1 MKMKRPEALPLIVTL
16 SIILGL
22 PAISLGYEYL
32 VRPTIGPNRVIDIQA
47 SVPQSGGFGPDVVQV
62 TKGETVTLRFTSE
75 DVTHGIAIGPGLGV
89 DLGQIDPGHS
99 AEVTMTF
106 DKAGQYTYY
115 CNTWCSADHWR
126 MRGVIQVVDP
136 ANPELIP
143 TPQHDPIIDAL
154 VAEGVDIDQT
164 NRRPEHPDAVTANA
178 KIGSAMVD
186 TLVVPSETRDEVW
199 QRSHTPHQ
207 ALDLLSA
214 ANPAVPKS
222 QLMNAVAYL
231 WIQGFDPAELEN
243 AQVLYQKNCSAC
255 HGETGGGDGP
265 GANLVS
271 GQPAFSIVV
280 DTLPRRSDVMYAKI
294 RRGGMGT
301 GMPNW
306 GTVFT
311 PDETWGL
318 VHYLWTLAYAPPKAG

>member
-1 MKMKRPEALPLIVTL
+1 MKIKHLEALPLIVTL
-16 SIILGL
+16 GIILGL
-22 PAISLGYEYL
+22 PAAALAYEDVILPGLSLH
-32 VRPTIGPNRVIDIQA
+32 RVIDINA
-47 SVPQSGGFGPDVVQV
+47 SVPQSGGFGPDVIQV
-62 TKGETVTLRFTSE
+62 NKGETVTLRFTSE

-99 AEVTMTF
+99 EAVTLTF
-106 DKAGQYTYY
+106 DHAGQYTYY

-126 MRGVIQVVDP
+126 MRGVIEVLDP
-136 ANPELIP
+136 DQPDLIP
-143 TPQHDPIIDAL
+143 AAQTDQIVQAL
-154 VAEGVDIDQT
+154 VAEGVDIDKT
-164 NRRPEHPDAVTANA
+164 NRRPENPDAV
-178 KIGSAMVD
+178 SASAEAGKA
-186 TLVVPSETRDEVW
+186 LVARLSIPAEVQDDLW
-199 QRSHTPHQ
+199 QRSHTPQQ
-207 ALDLLSA
+207 ALDLLAA
-214 ANPAVPKS
+214 ANPDVSKD

-231 WIQGFDPAELEN
+231 WVRGFDPSELQKS
-243 AQVLYQKNCSAC
+243 AALYQKNCSGC

-265 GANLVS
+265 GADLTS
-271 GQPAFSIVV
+271 GVVIFSNVI

-318 VHYLWTLAYAPPKAG
+318 VHYLWTLAYKN